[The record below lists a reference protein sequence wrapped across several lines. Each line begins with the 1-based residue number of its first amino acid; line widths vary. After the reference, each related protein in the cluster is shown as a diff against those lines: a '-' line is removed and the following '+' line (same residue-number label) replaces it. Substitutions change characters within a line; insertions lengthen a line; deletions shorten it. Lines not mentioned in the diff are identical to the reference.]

1 MYEYLKKYVESNIDE
16 RNLFFKVTEEEIK
29 QAEERMKFK
38 FPNSIKIFYE
48 EIGYG
53 FLGKNANYINRIMA
67 PDDIADYVCGN
78 DIYEYV
84 DKSIYNEDELVF
96 MHIAD
101 EDFLT
106 IKYSGESEGEV
117 LYFGEKIA
125 DSFEEFINKMF
136 NKPNYYI

>member
-1 MYEYLKKYVESNIDE
+1 MYEYLKNYVESNVDE
-16 RNLFFKVTEEEIK
+16 MNLFFKVTEEEIEH
-29 QAEERMKFK
+29 AEERMKFK
-38 FPNSIKIFYE
+38 FPNGIKIFYK

-53 FLGKNANYINRIMA
+53 FLGRNANYINRIMA
-67 PDDIADYVCGN
+67 PDDIADYVCGS

-84 DKSIYNEDELVF
+84 EKYIYSEDELVF

-106 IKYSGESEGEV
+106 IKYSGELEGEI
-117 LYFGEKIA
+117 LYFGEKVA

>member
-1 MYEYLKKYVESNIDE
+1 MYEYLKERLESNVDE
-16 RNLFFKVTEEEIK
+16 MNLFFKVTEEEIEL
-29 QAEERMKFK
+29 AEARMKIK
-38 FPNSIKIFYE
+38 FPNSIKNFYR

-53 FLGKNANYINRIMA
+53 FLGRNRYYINRIMA

-78 DIYEYV
+78 DVYEYV

-96 MHIAD
+96 MHIGD

-106 IKYSGESEGEV
+106 LKYSGKFEGEI

-125 DSFEEFINKMF
+125 DSFEEFINKMLD
-136 NKPNYYI
+136 KPNYYI